1 VPLTPAEPQP
11 ASTRFTAGSL
21 YAFVV
26 LGLPAGMLGVAW
38 PVLRHDFRQPLA
50 SLGELLLAS
59 LLGYLTV
66 TSGTGWALRRFGAAA
81 LLTASAAAA
90 AIGTGVFAAT
100 RSWPVLVLV
109 TVLTGAAGGGLDAG
123 LNTAVALTGRTRLM
137 NLIHA
142 AFGVGAALGPLLVT
156 AAVAVTYSW
165 RGSFVVLLVLD
176 VGLVG
181 VWLALRNAFAGLPR
195 RRPASSDPPAS
206 LDRPAP
212 PSGTAASNSRPIL
225 LLSLSLTLFFCYAG
239 IEIAVG
245 SWSASFLRAGPLKL
259 SPALAGL
266 TVFGYWAGLTA
277 GRVGAAALGSRL
289 SPRNAVRAGTIGT
302 VAGAAAIWANP
313 APAATV
319 AALVVIGVSLGPI
332 FPALVS
338 LTPERVGPAATVNVV
353 GWQLAASGAGG
364 TGLSALTGV
373 VLQQAGLASFGPT
386 LTLLAAAMF
395 GLNLIVDLPAGDQ
408 RKARKRRPL
417 ATRCASD

>member
-1 VPLTPAEPQP
+1 MAGTAAKPQP
-11 ASTRFTAGSL
+11 ARAGFTAGSL

-38 PVLRHDFRQPLA
+38 PALRHDFRQPLA

-59 LLGYLTV
+59 LVGYLAV
-66 TSGTGWALRRFGAAA
+66 TSVTGLALRRFGTAA

-90 AIGTGVFAAT
+90 AFGTGVFAAT
-100 RSWPVLVLV
+100 RSWSVLVLAS
-109 TVLTGAAGGGLDAG
+109 VLVGAAGGGLDAG

-156 AAVAVTYSW
+156 AALAVTSSW
-165 RGSFVVLLVLD
+165 RGAYVVLLVLD
-176 VGLVG
+176 VCLVG
-181 VWLALRNAFAGLPR
+181 VWLALRNAVAALPR
-195 RRPASSDPPAS
+195 RPPGLTPA
-206 LDRPAP
+206 AP
-212 PSGTAASNSRPIL
+212 PGNFRPRL
-225 LLSLSLTLFFCYAG
+225 LLSLSLTVFFCYAG

-245 SWSASFLRAGPLKL
+245 SWSASFLRAGPAQL

-266 TVFGYWAGLTA
+266 AVFGYWAGLTA

-289 SPRNAVRAGTIGT
+289 SPRNAVRAGTVGT
-302 VAGAAAIWANP
+302 IAGAAAIWANI
-313 APAATV
+313 APAGTV

-338 LTPERVGPAATVNVV
+338 LTPERVGPAAAVNVV
-353 GWQLAASGAGG
+353 GWQLAASGVGG

-373 VLQQAGLASFGPT
+373 VLQQAGLATFGPA

-395 GLNLIVDLPAGDQ
+395 GLNLLVDMPAGDQ
-408 RKARKRRPL
+408 RRAKSHRPL
-417 ATRCASD
+417 ATGCSSD

>member
-1 VPLTPAEPQP
+1 MPRAPAQPLTPAEPHP
-11 ASTRFTAGSL
+11 ARARFTAGSL

-38 PVLRHDFRQPLA
+38 PALRHDFRQPLA
-50 SLGELLLAS
+50 SLGELLIAS
-59 LLGYLTV
+59 LLGYLAI
-66 TSGTGWALRRFGAAA
+66 TSAAGWALRRFGTAA
-81 LLTASAAAA
+81 LLTASAVAA

-100 RSWPVLVLV
+100 RSWAVLVLA

-142 AFGVGAALGPLLVT
+142 AFGVGAALGPLVVT
-156 AAVAVTYSW
+156 AGLALTSSW

-176 VGLVG
+176 ACLVG

-195 RRPASSDPPAS
+195 RPPRAT
-206 LDRPAP
+206 
-212 PSGTAASNSRPIL
+212 PSTARSNSRPML
-225 LLSLSLTLFFCYAG
+225 LLSLSLALFFCYAG
-239 IEIAVG
+239 IEIAIG
-245 SWSASFLRAGPLKL
+245 SWSASFLRDGPLRL
-259 SPALAGL
+259 SPAVAGL
-266 TVFGYWAGLTA
+266 AVFGYWAGLTA
-277 GRVGAAALGSRL
+277 GRVGAATLGSRL
-289 SPRNAVRAGTIGT
+289 SPRNAVRAGTVGT
-302 VAGAAAIWANP
+302 IAGAAAIWANL

-319 AALVVIGVSLGPI
+319 AALVLIGVSLGPI

-373 VLQQAGLASFGPT
+373 VLQQAGLTSFGPA
-386 LTLLAAAMF
+386 LTVLAAAMF
-395 GLNLIVDLPAGDQ
+395 ILNLLVDLPAGDQ

-417 ATRCASD
+417 ATSCASD